1 LAKPHLNVSFVI
13 NPKIQLRVLGQSF
26 IWLVLKKFISRIY
39 IMIRY
44 EQFALDNGLKIF
56 VHEDFS
62 TPMAAVNILYNVGSR
77 DEDETRTGFAH
88 LFEHLMFGG
97 SKNIPSYDIPVQNVG
112 GENNAFTSPDIT
124 NYYITL
130 PADNIETAFWLESDR
145 MKSLSFDP
153 SVLEV
158 QRKVVIEE
166 FKQRYLNQPYGDMWL
181 KLRPLAYTQHPYRWA
196 TIGKDIDHIEKATMD
211 DVQDFFFRFYRPN
224 NAVMVVAGAIKAAQ
238 VLELSKKWFGD
249 IPAGAPYV
257 RNVPKEPAQNEAR
270 HLETSAAV
278 PLNSLIK
285 VYHMPGRYEQGFY
298 ATDLLSDILGR
309 GKSSRLYQSLLKEK
323 SIFNSISASV
333 TSSLDPGLLMIKGNL
348 NPNVSLEE
356 ADAAVAEIL
365 HEFVA
370 NGASDDEV
378 TKVKNQSEAS
388 LAFSEVELLNR
399 AMNLAFAA
407 NAGNVDW
414 ANEDAE
420 MIRNLTAADIHQAAK
435 SVLRPENASTLY
447 YRSEEKQVATA

>member
-1 LAKPHLNVSFVI
+1 MRGFRPPVLFWPNYTYSTSFFD
-13 NPKIQLRVLGQSF
+13 N
-26 IWLVLKKFISRIY
+26 
-39 IMIRY
+39 MIRY
-44 EQFALDNGLKIF
+44 KQFTLGNGLRVF

-77 DEDETRTGFAH
+77 DEDEERTGFAH

-130 PADNIETAFWLESDR
+130 PADNVETAFWLESDR
-145 MKSLSFDP
+145 MLSLSFDP
-153 SVLEV
+153 NVLEV

-181 KLRPLAYTQHPYRWA
+181 KLRPLAYQTHPYRWA
-196 TIGKDIDHIEKATMD
+196 TIGKDIGHIERATMD

-224 NAVMVVAGAIKAAQ
+224 NAVMVVAGAVSFEKVQ
-238 VLELSKKWFGD
+238 ELAEKWFGG
-249 IPAGAPYV
+249 IPAGPAYV
-257 RNVPKEPAQNEAR
+257 RNLPAEPVQTEAR
-270 HLETSAAV
+270 FLETSANV

-285 VYHMPGRYEQGFY
+285 VFHMPGRYEPNFY
-298 ATDLLSDILGR
+298 AGDLLSDVLGR
-309 GKSSRLYQSLLKEK
+309 GKSSRLYQKLLKER
-323 SIFNSISASV
+323 SLFNSVSGSII
-333 TSSLDPGLLMIKGNL
+333 SSLDPGLLMVKGNL
-348 NPNVSLEE
+348 NPGVTLEE
-356 ADAAVAEIL
+356 ADAAVTEIL
-365 HEFVA
+365 QEIVE
-370 NGASDDEV
+370 NGASEEEV

-414 ANEDAE
+414 ANAD
-420 MIRNLTAADIHQAAK
+420 ADIIRALTTEDINNAAK
-435 SVLRPENASTLY
+435 NILRPENTSTMY
-447 YRSEEKQVATA
+447 YRAEAK